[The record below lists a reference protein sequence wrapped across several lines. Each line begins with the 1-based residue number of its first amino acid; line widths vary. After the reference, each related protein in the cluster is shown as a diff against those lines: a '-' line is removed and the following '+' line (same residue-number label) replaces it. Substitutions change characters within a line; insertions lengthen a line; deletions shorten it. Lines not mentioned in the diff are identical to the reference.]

1 MWSRRSDEETA
12 AVEHS
17 ERRQTTRRTPA
28 CRSKIV
34 AAILVLLIIQLTVV
48 VACSGSSSKGG
59 QAEWPRG
66 GTATI
71 PGVRG
76 TIELVLSHGGTG
88 EGLFLARG
96 RAEGDGLIENTLYS
110 MWVADPEG
118 ELLLLDFGRAREECE
133 VDPDTGKK
141 DDCEVEVM
149 LRSRRLDEVPFNVT
163 SLLGLTAT
171 ISQLPGEVPINLS
184 ELEGQVVLEFTVAD
198 ADL

>member
-1 MWSRRSDEETA
+1 MT
-12 AVEHS
+12 
-17 ERRQTTRRTPA
+17 
-28 CRSKIV
+28 I
-34 AAILVLLIIQLTVV
+34 ILMVLIIIQLTVA
-48 VACSGSSSKGG
+48 VACSG
-59 QAEWPRG
+59 QAEWPQG

-76 TIELVLSHGGTG
+76 TIELFLSHGGTG
-88 EGLFLARG
+88 RDLFLANG

-149 LRSRRLDEVPFNVT
+149 LRRRLDVVPFNVT

-171 ISQLPGEVPINLS
+171 ISQLPAVVPTNLTD
-184 ELEGQVVLEFTVAD
+184 LVGHVVLEFAVTE

>member
-1 MWSRRSDEETA
+1 MWSRRSEEETA
-12 AVEHS
+12 AVEQS
-17 ERRQTTRRTPA
+17 ERRQTTWRTPA
-28 CRSKIV
+28 CRFKV
-34 AAILVLLIIQLTVV
+34 VTAILVLLIIQLTVF
-48 VACSGSSSKGG
+48 VACSASSKDG

-76 TIELVLSHGGTG
+76 TIELVLSHGGTR
-88 EGLFLARG
+88 EGFFLARG

-133 VDPDTGKK
+133 VDPDTDKK
-141 DDCEVEVM
+141 EDCEVEVM

-184 ELEGQVVLEFTVAD
+184 ELEGQVVLEFTVTD